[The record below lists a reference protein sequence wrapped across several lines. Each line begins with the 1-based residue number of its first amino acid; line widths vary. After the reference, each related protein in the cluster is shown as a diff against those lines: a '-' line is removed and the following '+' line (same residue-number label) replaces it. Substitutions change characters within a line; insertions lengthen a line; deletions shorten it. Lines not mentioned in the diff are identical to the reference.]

1 MDRRQFLKYQMQGA
15 LYVAAGAAGFI
26 WPSTSLAKGSPDVV
40 IVEGDPAKAAR
51 AAVERLGGMK
61 KFVKA
66 GDRVVIK
73 PNMSFARTLE
83 MGTNTDPRVVRT
95 LAEMCRQA
103 GAKKVMVLDNPLHME
118 NDCVRMAGVEAACKS
133 LNGVETRMVSSKR
146 LFKNT
151 ELPAGEDMKETDIAR
166 EVLRSNVLIAAPVAK
181 SHSSAGVSLGMKG
194 MMGLIYDR
202 HVMHGR
208 YDLDT
213 SIVDLCTKLKAD
225 LTVIDASRVLTSGGP
240 SGPGDVI
247 KPNIIIASADMVAAD
262 ATTVAL
268 FPWYG
273 KRMRPNQIEYLAM
286 AHKRGLG
293 RIDIENLQ
301 VQKAKL

>member
-1 MDRRQFLKYQMQGA
+1 MDRREFLKYQMQGA
-15 LYVAAGAAGFI
+15 LYVAAGAAGFV
-26 WPSTSLAKGSPDVV
+26 WPSTSLAKDSPDVV
-40 IVEGDPAKAAR
+40 IVEGDPAGATK

-61 KFVKA
+61 KFVKP

-73 PNMSFARTLE
+73 PNMSFARPLE
-83 MGTNTDPRVVRT
+83 TGTNTHPEVVRA

-103 GAKKVMVLDNPLHME
+103 GAKKVMILDHPLHQE
-118 NDCVRMAGVEAACKS
+118 SECVRLAGIQASCQAID
-133 LNGVETRMVSSKR
+133 GVETHMISSSR
-146 LFKNT
+146 FFKT
-151 ELPAGEDMKETDIAR
+151 TGLPAGHDMKESDIAR

-225 LTVIDASRVLTSGGP
+225 LTVVDASRVLTSGGP

-247 KPNIIIASADMVAAD
+247 KPNMVIASGDMVAAD

-286 AHKRGLG
+286 AGKRGLG
-293 RIDIENLQ
+293 RIDIENLK
-301 VQKAKL
+301 VLKVKL

>member
-1 MDRRQFLKYQMQGA
+1 MDRRQFIKYHMQGA

-26 WPSTSLAKGSPDVV
+26 WPSSGSAKDMADVV
-40 IVEGDPAKAAR
+40 IVEGDPVAATK

-61 KFVKA
+61 KFVKS

-73 PNMSFARTLE
+73 PNMSFARPLE
-83 MGTNTDPRVVRT
+83 AGTNTHPLVVRT
-95 LAEMCRQA
+95 LAKMCRQT
-103 GAKKVMVLDNPLHME
+103 GAKKVMILDHPLHMVS
-118 NDCVRMAGVEAACKS
+118 DCVRLAGIESACQP
-133 LNGVETRMVSSKR
+133 LDGVETRMLTSER
-146 LFKNT
+146 LFSRT
-151 ELPAGEDMKETDIAR
+151 ELPKGQDMKETDIAR

-213 SIVDLCTKLKAD
+213 SIVDMCTRLNAD
-225 LTVIDASRVLTSGGP
+225 LTVVDASRVLMSGGP
-240 SGPGDVI
+240 SGPGDVL
-247 KPNIIIASADMVAAD
+247 KANTVIASADMVAAD
-262 ATTVAL
+262 ATTVSL

-273 KRMRPNQIEYLAM
+273 KRKRPEEIEYLAM
-286 AHKRGLG
+286 AAKRGLG
-293 RIDIENLQ
+293 RIDLENLK
-301 VQKAKL
+301 VQKVKL